1 MGNLRTDLIESTLIG
16 DLMET
21 EHGMDDDEPCSVCH
35 ENGNDKYALI
45 CDGCDKIFHSF
56 CVGLGYHVPSDPV
69 WFCSDCSHLYVEPPT
84 ADKKKKSKKA
94 KIIYKDD
101 LSDYDSNEDL

>member
-1 MGNLRTDLIESTLIG
+1 MGDIGAISCCKHTFHLHCIKQWSKITNKCPLCKLQFSFITSLKTSELIKVKDKEQRNADNLSTDLIESTLIG

-45 CDGCDKIFHSF
+45 CDGCDK
-56 CVGLGYHVPSDPV
+56 
-69 WFCSDCSHLYVEPPT
+69 
-84 ADKKKKSKKA
+84 
-94 KIIYKDD
+94 
-101 LSDYDSNEDL
+101 